1 MSNDKNYDY
10 TQYNK
15 NLIEPA
21 RKLRKEMTPQE
32 RHLWFVFLKNYP
44 VKFVRQRP
52 IYKFIADFYCSRAKL
67 IIEIDGSQHYTEE
80 GIEYDSIRSEII
92 NILGV
97 EVIRFS
103 NYDIDNN
110 FEGVCFEIDR
120 IVSERV
126 GERMKVFSDPSVGC
140 ADISTFRGDKTDYN

>member
-1 MSNDKNYDY
+1 M
-10 TQYNK
+10 
-15 NLIEPA
+15 
-21 RKLRKEMTPQE
+21 
-32 RHLWFVFLKNYP
+32 
-44 VKFVRQRP
+44 
-52 IYKFIADFYCSRAKL
+52 

-92 NILGV
+92 NVLGV

-126 GERMKVFSDPSVGC
+126 GERMKVFSNPSVGY
-140 ADISTFRGDKTDYN
+140 ADISPLRGDKTDDN